1 MKAAKIICLLV
12 IVVMAYHFATAIA
25 GTGIHQG
32 LGADVF
38 FQGYAA
44 NLWQAGIDAD
54 LMCGLLLMVSWI
66 FWRERSHVNA
76 VVWILVV
83 LWWGNII
90 VATYI
95 WHQINKSDGRWDV
108 VALGQ
113 HAANAPVEVRE
124 PWPLPVKLLLYAG
137 AVASAVF
144 VVRACVAANFAMF
157 PSMGYSSGI
166 GCFIYVLLRMA
177 YVGRRM
183 KSN

>member
-1 MKAAKIICLLV
+1 MQAAKIICLIV

-38 FQGYAA
+38 FRGYAA

-54 LMCGLLLMVSWI
+54 LMSGLLLMVSWI

-95 WHQINKSDGRWDV
+95 WHQINKSNSRWDV
-108 VALGQ
+108 VLLGQ
-113 HAANAPVEVRE
+113 HAANAPAEVRE
-124 PWPLPVKLLLYAG
+124 PWPLAVKLLLYAG
-137 AVASAVF
+137 AAAIAVF
-144 VVRACVAANFAMF
+144 VARACAAANFEFF

-183 KSN
+183 KSI